1 MDLTT
6 GEFYNPAANT
16 WSATTPMGTRR
27 SCLGTI
33 YILGQKVFSFSYE
46 VVHLFSSWLAWGR
59 NQVQYAC
66 CYAQKFHK
74 LEPVCCKK
82 WQKVVPDQL
91 LRRGPL
97 KDLKDS
103 KLIQNESKLFLW
115 SPRISLALFRTFRG
129 HLFPKPVTGQ
139 ELCLAFSY
147 SKPALAQTTGQ
158 FVFILL

>member
-1 MDLTT
+1 MFISNVWVTKKVTKDSSNTLLRLITFSAQTLILNLPNSIFLAYYSYDGSMDLTT

-97 KDLKDS
+97 K
-103 KLIQNESKLFLW
+103 
-115 SPRISLALFRTFRG
+115 
-129 HLFPKPVTGQ
+129 
-139 ELCLAFSY
+139 
-147 SKPALAQTTGQ
+147 
-158 FVFILL
+158 